1 MVDGLTW
8 ASNVANAASGG
19 LSANLLD
26 NKSTSMSSQKSS
38 DFVWAVRLT
47 KVWKGHASKNWEF
60 RTTSKGATFA
70 MDDGASWRDDIQE
83 ILSKELAG
91 SGYEH
96 LELPDEES
104 VIVF

>member
-1 MVDGLTW
+1 M
-8 ASNVANAASGG
+8 
-19 LSANLLD
+19 
-26 NKSTSMSSQKSS
+26 
-38 DFVWAVRLT
+38 
-47 KVWKGHASKNWEF
+47 KVWKGPASKNWDF

-83 ILSKELAG
+83 ALSKELAG
-91 SGYEH
+91 SEYEH